1 MARQYDYRI
10 SSEIWC
16 LEGARGFG
24 SWAGEIW
31 GCTPKSVK
39 SVLDFGSRSGSGRV
53 MSGSRSSRGRV
64 EVESGSLEGLCS
76 DFVNE
81 HTPVRFLVTRWEC
94 ILNHAVLR
102 GKVVLGFDQLPVR
115 WSPEPSYQGL
125 AIDHSLSAGPI
136 PVVIRSLQSRVV
148 HKALIVQ
155 ETHYLFN

>member
-1 MARQYDYRI
+1 MITKSRARFGVSR
-10 SSEIWC
+10 E
-16 LEGARGFG
+16 LEGSVTWR
-24 SWAGEIW
+24 GEIR
-31 GCTPKSVK
+31 GSVLKSPK
-39 SVLDFGSRSGSGRV
+39 SVLDFGSRPGSGRV
-53 MSGSRSSRGRV
+53 VSGSRSRRGRV
-64 EVESGSLEGLCS
+64 EVESRSLEGLCS

-136 PVVIRSLQSRVV
+136 CVVMLALQSRVV

>member
-39 SVLDFGSRSGSGRV
+39 SVLDFGSRPGSGRV

-81 HTPVRFLVTRWEC
+81 HTPVRFKFMFPMVRRRQTSRIRGDTHAAQFGCLGGPSTVFRAVSSSNAVTST
-94 ILNHAVLR
+94 A
-102 GKVVLGFDQLPVR
+102 LP
-115 WSPEPSYQGL
+115 
-125 AIDHSLSAGPI
+125 SLSAKI
-136 PVVIRSLQSRVV
+136 P
-148 HKALIVQ
+148 HA
-155 ETHYLFN
+155 